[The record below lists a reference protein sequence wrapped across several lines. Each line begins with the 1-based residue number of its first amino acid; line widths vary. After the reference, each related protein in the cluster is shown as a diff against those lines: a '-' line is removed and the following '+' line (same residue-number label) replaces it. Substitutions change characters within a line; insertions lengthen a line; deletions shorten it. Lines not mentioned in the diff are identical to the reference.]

1 MSRRALICVTVLG
14 LALAGFAVGCGG
26 PGDPALRTLAPG
38 ETEIP
43 DPGDLED
50 SSPAPSPAAGAAT
63 AAASSPD
70 DVALSVESPEPS
82 STAEPATATPEP
94 TPDFSGAEVVVFTNA
109 NDWPI
114 RDGATKPATFTLDAL
129 TRITFVQTYHWH
141 GGKGVPP
148 GTISITGPDGTV
160 HGPWEA
166 VGSVGQ
172 GGVKNAYW
180 NAEPGVDLPPGTYTV
195 TDSDPATH
203 GTNDQMGGIGQTI
216 VRGVAALP

>member
-1 MSRRALICVTVLG
+1 MTRRTLACITILG
-14 LALAGFAVGCGG
+14 LALGCLTVGCGG

-38 ETEIP
+38 ETEL
-43 DPGDLED
+43 PGLDDLED
-50 SSPAPSPAAGAAT
+50 YSPAPTPAGGT
-63 AAASSPD
+63 AAASSPA

-82 STAEPATATPEP
+82 ATAAPATATPEP

-114 RDGATKPATFTLDAL
+114 RDGATKPATFTLDAP

-141 GGKGVPP
+141 DRKGVPP

-160 HGPWEA
+160 YGPWDA
-166 VGSVGQ
+166 VGSDGQ

-180 NAEPGVDLPPGTYTV
+180 NVEPGVDLGPGTYTV

-203 GTNDQMGGIGQTI
+203 GTNDEMGGIGQTI
-216 VRGVAALP
+216 VRGIPAAP